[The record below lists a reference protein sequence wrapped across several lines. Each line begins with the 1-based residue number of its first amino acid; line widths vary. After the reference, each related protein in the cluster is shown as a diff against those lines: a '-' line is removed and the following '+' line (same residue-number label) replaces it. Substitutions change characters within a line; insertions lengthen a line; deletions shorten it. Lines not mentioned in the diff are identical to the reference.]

1 MMFYVSSQDCFT
13 NIKTV
18 ILERMVEKTRGPGE
32 NILEGMVEKT
42 RGPWENHKTW
52 QVNLQT
58 LGFAKIGF
66 HPRQREVPQFL
77 FTL

>member
-32 NILEGMVEKT
+32 NLFG
-42 RGPWENHKTW
+42 GNGGENQRALRKPP
-52 QVNLQT
+52 NL
-58 LGFAKIGF
+58 AS
-66 HPRQREVPQFL
+66 
-77 FTL
+77 

>member
-1 MMFYVSSQDCFT
+1 MSQVKIVLLILRSHFWREWWRKPEGLEKTFLEGMM
-13 NIKTV
+13 
-18 ILERMVEKTRGPGE
+18 EKTRGPG
-32 NILEGMVEKT
+32 
-42 RGPWENHKTW
+42 ENHKTW